1 MLRCAIALPCRCA
14 PPGREESTLKTR
26 LSRLLTRLHRAG
38 TALIAPKK
46 PRPTYTPLQHASRV
60 GGETVYNEAPLRF
73 RNLSV
78 TEPDLPTF
86 GDLPGAQEGFKIRVA
101 RKASRHQEA
110 GKMVN
115 ERYGGRGYRTPAT
128 SATEADPNLSTFL
141 AYDEGRMV
149 GTVSVRLDS
158 PRGLSADQ
166 LYRAEVD
173 ALRRAGHKLCEF
185 TRLAVDAKSASKPVL
200 AGLFHTAFLY
210 ASRLHGFT
218 HAVIEVNPR
227 HVAFYQRSLGFD
239 VVGGERLNTRVN
251 APAVLLEVPFAR
263 IDEGLHR
270 AGRGHAN
277 NRVSTLLLHCFPRS
291 DESGVLKRLREKERA
306 A

>member
-1 MLRCAIALPCRCA
+1 M
-14 PPGREESTLKTR
+14 
-26 LSRLLTRLHRAG
+26 
-38 TALIAPKK
+38 IAPRKA
-46 PRPTYTPLQHASRV
+46 RPAFMPLQHASRV

-78 TEPDLPTF
+78 AEPELPTF
-86 GDLPGAQEGFKIRVA
+86 GDLPGSQEGFKIRVA
-101 RKASRHQEA
+101 RQASRHKEA
-110 GKMVN
+110 GRMVDQ
-115 ERYGGRGYRTPAT
+115 RYNGRGYKTPA
-128 SATEADPNLSTFL
+128 SSPSEADPNLSTFL

-158 PRGLSADQ
+158 PNRLSADR
-166 LYRAEVD
+166 LYPEELAG
-173 ALRRAGHKLCEF
+173 LRRAGHKLCEF

-227 HVAFYQRSLGFD
+227 HVAFYKRSLGFE
-239 VVGGERLNTRVN
+239 VVGGERMNTRVN
-251 APAVLLEVPFAR
+251 APSVLLEVPFSS

-270 AGRGHAN
+270 AGHGHASG
-277 NRVSTLLLHCFPRS
+277 RASTLLLHGFPRS
-291 DESGVLKRLREKERA
+291 DESGVLQRLKEKERA

>member
-1 MLRCAIALPCRCA
+1 MRQPEGALRSS
-14 PPGREESTLKTR
+14 EESTLKTR
-26 LSRLLTRLHRAG
+26 LSRLLTRLRRAG
-38 TALIAPKK
+38 TSLIAPRKA
-46 PRPTYTPLQHASRV
+46 RPAYMPLQHASRV

-86 GDLPGAQEGFKIRVA
+86 GDLPGSQEGFKIRVA
-101 RKASRHQEA
+101 RQASRHKEA
-110 GKMVN
+110 GRMVDQ
-115 ERYGGRGYRTPAT
+115 RYNGRGYKTPA
-128 SATEADPNLSTFL
+128 SSPSEADPNLSTFL

-158 PRGLSADQ
+158 PNRLSADR
-166 LYRAEVD
+166 LYPEELA

-227 HVAFYQRSLGFD
+227 HVAFYQRSLGFE
-239 VVGGERLNTRVN
+239 VVGGERMNTRVN
-251 APAVLLEVPFAR
+251 APAVLLEVPFSR

-270 AGRGHAN
+270 AGRSHATG
-277 NRVSTLLLHCFPRS
+277 RASTLLLHGFPRS
-291 DESGVLKRLREKERA
+291 DESGVLQRLKEKERA

>member
-1 MLRCAIALPCRCA
+1 M
-14 PPGREESTLKTR
+14 KTR

-38 TALIAPKK
+38 TQLFAPAR
-46 PRPTYTPLQHASRV
+46 PRPAFMPLQCATRL

-78 TEPDLPTF
+78 SEPDLPTF
-86 GDLPGAQEGFKIRVA
+86 GDLPGTQEGFKIRVA
-101 RKASRHQEA
+101 RRASRHFEA
-110 GKMVN
+110 GKMVD
-115 ERYGGRGYRTPAT
+115 ERYGRRGYKTP
-128 SATEADPNLSTFL
+128 SAAAAEADPHLATFL

-158 PRGLSADQ
+158 PKGLSADQ
-166 LYRAEVD
+166 LYREEVD
-173 ALRRAGHKLCEF
+173 ALRRAHHKLCEF

-227 HVAFYQRSLGFD
+227 HVAFYQRSLGFE

-270 AGRGHAN
+270 AGHGHSVG
-277 NRVSTLLLHCFPRS
+277 RVSTLLLHGLRRH
-291 DESGVLKRLREKERA
+291 DESGVLQRLREKERA

>member
-1 MLRCAIALPCRCA
+1 M
-14 PPGREESTLKTR
+14 
-26 LSRLLTRLHRAG
+26 
-38 TALIAPKK
+38 
-46 PRPTYTPLQHASRV
+46 PLQHASRV

-78 TEPDLPTF
+78 AEPDLPTF
-86 GDLPGAQEGFKIRVA
+86 GDLPGSQEGFKIRVA
-101 RKASRHQEA
+101 RQASRHKEA
-110 GKMVN
+110 GRMVDQ
-115 ERYGGRGYRTPAT
+115 RYNGRGYKTPA
-128 SATEADPNLSTFL
+128 SSPSEADPNLSTFL

-158 PRGLSADQ
+158 PNRLSADR
-166 LYRAEVD
+166 LYPEELAG
-173 ALRRAGHKLCEF
+173 LRRAGHKLCEF

-227 HVAFYQRSLGFD
+227 HVAFYQRSLGFE

-251 APAVLLEVPFAR
+251 APGRAAGGALLAHRRRPAPGRARPCDRPGEHAAAARLSAQRRVGRAAAV
-263 IDEGLHR
+263 EGE
-270 AGRGHAN
+270 GTRGLSVRPWVN
-277 NRVSTLLLHCFPRS
+277 SQCRGCWGLSPSWPSSRPLLLCPKPWR
-291 DESGVLKRLREKERA
+291 
-306 A
+306 